1 MKGQIVWRDKPG
13 ATPREAIEEAIE
25 EAIREAHHN
34 AMKRT
39 VPAVRICRDSVPYW
53 DEELSALHNE
63 RIRAKRYA
71 DGPE

>member
-1 MKGQIVWRDKPG
+1 MKGQIVWRDEPG
-13 ATPREAIEEAIE
+13 ATPREAIEK
-25 EAIREAHHN
+25 AIREAHHN

-39 VPAVRICRDSVPYW
+39 VPGVRICRDSVPYW